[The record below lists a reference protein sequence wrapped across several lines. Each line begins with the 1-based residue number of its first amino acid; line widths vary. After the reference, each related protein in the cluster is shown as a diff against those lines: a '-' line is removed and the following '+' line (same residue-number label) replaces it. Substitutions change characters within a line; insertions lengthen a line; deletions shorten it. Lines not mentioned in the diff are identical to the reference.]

1 VKYLNQFLESLSA
14 ERGYALNTLEAYAR
28 DIKDFNIFL
37 KEKLLEDVKKI
48 DIQQYLLH
56 LKERAIV
63 PSSRARKISALRQ
76 FFNFLLEEEVVSEN
90 PTLLIDLPKQ
100 ERRLPKTLTE
110 EEVFALIE
118 ATHDL
123 DNRERSRLLCLLE
136 ILYATGMRVSELV
149 SLQLNTALIAL
160 RTAQEKGNSA
170 FIIKGKGNVER
181 LTPLT
186 PSAIKALE
194 DYLKIRET
202 FEAGVNGKK
211 WLFPSRSAEGHLTRQ
226 RFGQLLK
233 KISLQAGISTQR
245 ISPHVMRHAFAT
257 HLLHHGADLISVQK
271 LLGHSDISTT
281 QIYTHV
287 VDSQKQKLVFDH
299 HPLSDAT
306 KNSRKA

>member
-1 VKYLNQFLESLSA
+1 MKYLSQFLESLSA

-37 KEKLLEDVKKI
+37 KGKVLEEVKKT

-56 LKERAIV
+56 LKERIIAS
-63 PSSRARKISALRQ
+63 SSRARKLSALRQ
-76 FFNFLLEEEVVSEN
+76 FFSFLVEEEVIFDN

-118 ATHDL
+118 ATREL
-123 DNRERSRLLCLLE
+123 DSRERVRLSCLLE

-149 SLQLNTALIAL
+149 SLHLKTALLAL
-160 RTAQEKGNSA
+160 RTAQEKGEA
-170 FIIKGKGNVER
+170 FFIIKGKGNVER

-186 PSAIKALE
+186 SSAIKALE
-194 DYLKIRET
+194 DYLKVRET
-202 FEAGVNGKK
+202 FEVSVHGKK
-211 WLFPSRSAEGHLTRQ
+211 WLFPSRSVEGHLTRQ

-233 KISLQAGISTQR
+233 SFALQAGIPSHR
-245 ISPHVMRHAFAT
+245 ISPHVIRHAFAT
-257 HLLHHGADLISVQK
+257 HLLHHGADLLSVQK
-271 LLGHSDISTT
+271 LLGHADISTT

-287 VDSQKQKLVFDH
+287 MEVQKQKLVFDH

>member
-1 VKYLNQFLESLSA
+1 MKYLNQFLESLSA

-28 DIKDFNIFL
+28 DIKDFNTFL
-37 KEKLLEDVKKI
+37 KEKLLEDVKKG

-56 LKERAIV
+56 LKKHAIV

-76 FFNFLLEEEVVSEN
+76 FFNFLLEEEVISEN

-123 DNRERSRLLCLLE
+123 DIRERSRLLCLLE

-149 SLQLNTALIAL
+149 SLQLKTALIAL

-194 DYLKIRET
+194 DYLKVRET
-202 FEAGVNGKK
+202 FEVGINGRK

-233 KISLQAGISTQR
+233 KISLQAGISPQR

-257 HLLHHGADLISVQK
+257 HLLHYGADLLSIQK
-271 LLGHSDISTT
+271 LLGHADISTT

-306 KNSRKA
+306 KISRKA

>member
-1 VKYLNQFLESLSA
+1 MKYLSQFLESLSA

-37 KEKLLEDVKKI
+37 DGKLLEEIKKA
-48 DIQQYLLH
+48 DIQHYLLH
-56 LKERAIV
+56 LKERAIT

-76 FFNFLLEEEVVSEN
+76 FFGFLVEEEVISDN
-90 PTLLIDLPKQ
+90 PTHLIDLPKQ

-110 EEVFALIE
+110 KEVFALIE

-123 DNRERSRLLCLLE
+123 DTREQIRLSCLLE

-149 SLQLNTALIAL
+149 SLQLKTALLAL
-160 RTAQEKGNSA
+160 RTAQEKGEAA
-170 FIIKGKGNVER
+170 FIIKGKGNIER

-186 PSAIKALE
+186 PSAIKSLE
-194 DYLKIRET
+194 NYLKVRKT
-202 FEAGVNGKK
+202 FEGGINGKK

-233 KISLQAGISTQR
+233 KIAQQAGISSQR

-257 HLLHHGADLISVQK
+257 HLLHHGAHLLSVQK
-271 LLGHSDISTT
+271 LLGHADISTT

-287 VDSQKQKLVFDH
+287 VETQKQKLVFNH